1 MARSFSLRSLSI
13 SAGVVAVV
21 TVVAVGCSG
30 SDFTASPDAGGDGGA
45 GGNVA
50 SGASGR
56 GGAPS
61 ARAGSAGLGSNDA
74 GASTGG
80 TSQAG
85 ASTGGSESSSAGMPD
100 AGAPSQVGG
109 AGGALGAGGA
119 SGDGAGGGCDPVA
132 WYPDGDGDGFGRT
145 TGRVVSCEAPTNG
158 AWVTAGGDCDDDN
171 NAVFPHEAT
180 YESDGYTSASS
191 TLSYDYDCST
201 KEEVD
206 PTQLGAAPNCAA
218 MGILNC
224 VGTGFAATNR
234 TGEGVNPLC
243 GSKSLVTCTKVNLS
257 CTGVVSQVSD
267 GVRCR

>member
-100 AGAPSQVGG
+100 AGAPSQVG
-109 AGGALGAGGA
+109 GAGGA